1 MDQFVLYLMIIAEV
15 AIIYFVRRH
24 IKKEKDEVQQETP
37 QQKSI
42 RKYGF
47 DMFSVSISIDNALD
61 IRKQLEILDQL
72 QTQIDIAKADLYRE
86 NKVVQIQW
94 YDANQCQ
101 YVYYDLRIGGKNNPN
116 ACYLEQVVAYEKKRL
131 STSLFGEFEKIRFY
145 GEDKADD
152 KTGGVVENQIVGEG
166 QPCEER

>member
-1 MDQFVLYLMIIAEV
+1 MDQFIAYLMIMAEIV
-15 AIIYFVRRH
+15 GIYFVHKH
-24 IKKEKDEVQQETP
+24 IKKEKDKIQQETP

-42 RKYGF
+42 RRYGF
-47 DMFSVSISIDNALD
+47 DMFSVSRSIDNASD

-72 QTQIDIAKADLYRE
+72 QTQIDMAKFDLYGE

-94 YDANQCQ
+94 YDASRCQ

-116 ACYLEQVVAYEKKRL
+116 ACCLEQVVAYEKKRL
-131 STSLFGEFEKIRFY
+131 GTSLFGEFEKIRFY
-145 GEDKADD
+145 GEDKAED
-152 KTGGVVENQIVGEG
+152 KAGGVVENQTVGEG